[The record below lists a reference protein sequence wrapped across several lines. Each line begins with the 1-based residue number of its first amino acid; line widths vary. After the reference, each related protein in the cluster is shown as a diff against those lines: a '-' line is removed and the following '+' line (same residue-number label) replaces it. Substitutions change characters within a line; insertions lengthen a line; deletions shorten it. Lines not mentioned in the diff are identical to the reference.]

1 MKKKIQIVVLLIVH
15 LTFYAESQTIG
26 IQAGLKLPQNG
37 ITYPN
42 VDIHQNVGF
51 EAGISISQKID
62 GWNSWNGRVALIYS
76 YSAFSVS
83 DNLGAS
89 NAGIT
94 YHFVENKVKVPILF
108 EWNRRQTPFIPFIQI
123 GIYCSCALG
132 GKLKAY
138 GEETSLRYKTG
149 GDRFDLGPHLGFGLA
164 LTSCIQLVAGYEYGL
179 RVKSLA
185 LGDQYVLKRNRGGLV
200 SMNVQF

>member
-37 ITYPN
+37 ITYPD

-76 YSAFSVS
+76 YSAF
-83 DNLGAS
+83 L
-89 NAGIT
+89 
-94 YHFVENKVKVPILF
+94 
-108 EWNRRQTPFIPFIQI
+108 
-123 GIYCSCALG
+123 
-132 GKLKAY
+132 
-138 GEETSLRYKTG
+138 SLI
-149 GDRFDLGPHLGFGLA
+149 H
-164 LTSCIQLVAGYEYGL
+164 I
-179 RVKSLA
+179 
-185 LGDQYVLKRNRGGLV
+185 
-200 SMNVQF
+200 